1 MVTPIIRLLGSEAS
15 VNSSG
20 SNIGLNKLVRV
31 YNQNDTDVV
40 ITVKNSDGT
49 VTIGT
54 VTVKTKDTVF
64 INKAGTDVISA
75 ATACK
80 MVAVAF

>member
-40 ITVKNSDGT
+40 ITGT
-49 VTIGT
+49 GMSGTTSVVWNGYNLSFTATSTT
-54 VTVKTKDTVF
+54 VTVRIPSTAT
-64 INKAGTDVISA
+64 GSGSA
-75 ATACK
+75 
-80 MVAVAF
+80 